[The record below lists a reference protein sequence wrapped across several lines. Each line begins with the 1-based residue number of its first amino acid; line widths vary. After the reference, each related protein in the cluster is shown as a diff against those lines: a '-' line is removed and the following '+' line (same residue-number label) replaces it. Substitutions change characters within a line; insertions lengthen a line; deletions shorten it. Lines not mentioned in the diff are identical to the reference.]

1 MRTEFQTAIIVDMKR
16 KLGSLNAR
24 SVEKNTSLMSLE
36 DAQLRFVENL
46 IKVVTALS
54 VINLMKSHSMQS
66 ITDVFHNARQDT
78 NQSMEKLANKFA
90 MMERCK
96 TVNYVNHA

>member
-24 SVEKNTSLMSLE
+24 SVEKNTSLMSSE
-36 DAQLRFVENL
+36 DAQPRFAECSMRM
-46 IKVVTALS
+46 VTALS
-54 VINLMKSHSMQS
+54 VINLMKSHSMLN